1 MNWVP
6 DDAENAH
13 SSSVESCPSL
23 RDVQSINPAQLMAR
37 IESYEG
43 REKKGISDVRRT
55 FCLFV
60 TFDLLFVTLL
70 WIIEL
75 NVKGGIET
83 TLEKEV
89 LQYDYSSSYFDIF
102 LLAVFRFKVL
112 ILAYAMC
119 RLRHWWAIAISFLG
133 ELVNKILHHHYTFTT
148 AVTSAFLL
156 AKVIISQLFSQG
168 AFGYVLPIISF
179 ILAWIETW
187 FLDFKVLPQEA
198 EEENRLLIAQDASER
213 AALLHPGVLSDGQ
226 FYSPPESVA
235 GSDEESEEKQ
245 DSEKPVV

>member
-1 MNWVP
+1 MNRVP
-6 DDAENAH
+6 GEAENAH

-23 RDVQSINPAQLMAR
+23 RDIHSINPAQLMAR

-60 TFDLLFVTLL
+60 TFDLLFITLL

-83 TLEKEV
+83 ALKKEV

-102 LLAVFRFKVL
+102 
-112 ILAYAMC
+112 
-119 RLRHWWAIAISFLG
+119 
-133 ELVNKILHHHYTFTT
+133 FTT

-198 EEENRLLIAQDASER
+198 EEENRFLIAQDASER

-235 GSDEESEEKQ
+235 GSDEDSEEKQ

>member
-1 MNWVP
+1 MHRVP
-6 DDAENAH
+6 NDAENAH

-23 RDVQSINPAQLMAR
+23 RDVHSINPAQLMAR
-37 IESYEG
+37 IESYDV

-102 LLAVFRFKVL
+102 
-112 ILAYAMC
+112 
-119 RLRHWWAIAISFLG
+119 
-133 ELVNKILHHHYTFTT
+133 FTT

-198 EEENRLLIAQDASER
+198 EEENRFLIAQDASER

-235 GSDEESEEKQ
+235 GSDEDSEEKQ

>member
-1 MNWVP
+1 MNRVP
-6 DDAENAH
+6 GDAENAH

-23 RDVQSINPAQLMAR
+23 RDVHSINPAQLMAR
-37 IESYEG
+37 IEPYEG

-60 TFDLLFVTLL
+60 TFDLLFITLL

-102 LLAVFRFKVL
+102 
-112 ILAYAMC
+112 
-119 RLRHWWAIAISFLG
+119 
-133 ELVNKILHHHYTFTT
+133 FTT

-198 EEENRLLIAQDASER
+198 EEENRFLIAQDASER

-235 GSDEESEEKQ
+235 GSDEDSEEKQ

>member
-1 MNWVP
+1 MP
-6 DDAENAH
+6 GDTDNAH

-23 RDVQSINPAQLMAR
+23 RDVHSINPAQLMAR

-60 TFDLLFVTLL
+60 TFDLLFITLL

-102 LLAVFRFKVL
+102 
-112 ILAYAMC
+112 
-119 RLRHWWAIAISFLG
+119 
-133 ELVNKILHHHYTFTT
+133 FTT

-198 EEENRLLIAQDASER
+198 EEENRFLIAQDASER

-235 GSDEESEEKQ
+235 GSDEDSEEKQ

>member
-1 MNWVP
+1 MV
-6 DDAENAH
+6 
-13 SSSVESCPSL
+13 
-23 RDVQSINPAQLMAR
+23 
-37 IESYEG
+37 
-43 REKKGISDVRRT
+43 
-55 FCLFV
+55 
-60 TFDLLFVTLL
+60 
-70 WIIEL
+70 
-75 NVKGGIET
+75 
-83 TLEKEV
+83 
-89 LQYDYSSSYFDIF
+89 
-102 LLAVFRFKVL
+102 
-112 ILAYAMC
+112 
-119 RLRHWWAIAISFLG
+119 
-133 ELVNKILHHHYTFTT
+133 FTT

-198 EEENRLLIAQDASER
+198 EEENRFLIAQGASER

-235 GSDEESEEKQ
+235 GSDEDSEEKQ

>member
-1 MNWVP
+1 MNRLP
-6 DDAENAH
+6 GDAENAQ
-13 SSSVESCPSL
+13 SSSRGSCPSL
-23 RDVQSINPAQLMAR
+23 QDVHSINPAQLMAR

-75 NVKGGIET
+75 NVNGGIET

-89 LQYDYSSSYFDIF
+89 LQYDYHSSYFDIF
-102 LLAVFRFKVL
+102 
-112 ILAYAMC
+112 
-119 RLRHWWAIAISFLG
+119 
-133 ELVNKILHHHYTFTT
+133 FTT

-156 AKVIISQLFSQG
+156 AKVILSKLFSQG

-198 EEENRLLIAQDASER
+198 EEENRLLLVQDASER
-213 AALLHPGVLSDGQ
+213 AALLQPGHLSDGQ
-226 FYSPPESVA
+226 FYSPPESAA

-245 DSEKPVV
+245 DSEKPIV

>member
-1 MNWVP
+1 MNRVP
-6 DDAENAH
+6 NDAENAH

-23 RDVQSINPAQLMAR
+23 RDVHSINPTHLMAR
-37 IESYEG
+37 IESYDV

-60 TFDLLFVTLL
+60 TFDLLFITLL

-83 TLEKEV
+83 TLKKEV
-89 LQYDYSSSYFDIF
+89 LHYDYSSSYFDIF
-102 LLAVFRFKVL
+102 
-112 ILAYAMC
+112 
-119 RLRHWWAIAISFLG
+119 
-133 ELVNKILHHHYTFTT
+133 FTT

-198 EEENRLLIAQDASER
+198 EEENRFLIAQGASER

-235 GSDEESEEKQ
+235 GSDEDSEEKQ

>member
-1 MNWVP
+1 MPN
-6 DDAENAH
+6 DAENAH

-23 RDVQSINPAQLMAR
+23 RDVHSINPTHLMAR
-37 IESYEG
+37 IESYDV

-60 TFDLLFVTLL
+60 TFDLLFITLL

-83 TLEKEV
+83 TLKKEV
-89 LQYDYSSSYFDIF
+89 LHYDYSSSYFDIF
-102 LLAVFRFKVL
+102 
-112 ILAYAMC
+112 
-119 RLRHWWAIAISFLG
+119 
-133 ELVNKILHHHYTFTT
+133 FTT

-198 EEENRLLIAQDASER
+198 EEENRFLIAQGASER

-235 GSDEESEEKQ
+235 GSDEDSEEKQ

>member
-1 MNWVP
+1 MNRVP
-6 DDAENAH
+6 NDAENAH

-23 RDVQSINPAQLMAR
+23 RDVHSINPTHLMAR
-37 IESYEG
+37 IESYDV

-60 TFDLLFVTLL
+60 TFDLLFITLL

-83 TLEKEV
+83 TLKKEV
-89 LQYDYSSSYFDIF
+89 LHYDYSSSYFDIF
-102 LLAVFRFKVL
+102 
-112 ILAYAMC
+112 
-119 RLRHWWAIAISFLG
+119 
-133 ELVNKILHHHYTFTT
+133 FTT

-198 EEENRLLIAQDASER
+198 EEENRFLIAQDASER

-235 GSDEESEEKQ
+235 GSDEDSEEKQ